1 VKLLLALLRDRRLV
15 AAIGVLALLALV
27 WFGGGLLK
35 LSVTVRLACFAVV
48 FVGAAIAYIVTRII
62 EAKRATKLESAL
74 WAQADDQA
82 ADARPERKEEI
93 QALKQQLKEAVTALK
108 GSKLGRGVGRGSALY
123 ALPWYMIIGPPASGK
138 STALLHSGLNFPF
151 TGSGGHGVQGIGG
164 TRNCDWWFTDQAVLL
179 DTAGRYTTSE
189 EDRDEWIAFLDMLK
203 RYRPKK
209 PINGV
214 LVGVSV
220 ADLLEGS
227 DGEVAAHAK
236 RIRERIDEL
245 INHLGVQFPVYVLF
259 TKCDLIPGFVESFG
273 DLDSQ
278 RRGQVWG
285 VTLPLAG
292 GSVSGET
299 LVDRFR
305 ELFRRL
311 GRRRLT
317 RLGEVHVPREQLL
330 VYAFPEQV
338 AASAP
343 TLRAFMEALFAA
355 NPYQENP
362 LFRGFYLTSGT
373 QEGSPIDR
381 LIASMGETF
390 QISGVGDVVAQER
403 EKKSYFL
410 RDLFTTVVFPDR
422 DVAGPTRS
430 AGKRAS
436 WLRAGSLALALLLF
450 LGGGAAITFSWA
462 ANRTLLRQVDRAVA
476 RVGQAPPTSAARWA
490 ALGRLGTLA
499 ERLDRYEAEGPPL
512 TLRGGLYSG
521 DLVAG
526 RLRVLY
532 LALLRESFLVPAVAR
547 LGDDLA
553 SAVARGDGEST
564 YPLLKA
570 YLMVG
575 ERDHAD
581 AGLLRN
587 ALESRW
593 AVERPLPG
601 DKVSAEELDAIAERT
616 FEAYLAQVGRDD
628 CPVVAPEAAVI
639 GAARGALNTIPP
651 GERLYAILRGELL
664 HQLPAVTLVTATRW
678 RREALLVDPKEVPG
692 MFTRQGYK
700 ERVSKRMD
708 ELAKGSVADAWV
720 LESGEADRKADAK
733 ALRATMERLYARDYQ
748 VAWTTFLTG
757 LSVVPFRDTEDA
769 VGKLDLLAGPDSP
782 LPALFRTV
790 AENTDFEKA
799 TGAKMSRSTLSRVT
813 GVVGRKL
820 GIGATGQDIAR
831 EKAREAS
838 ERKAKRGPMA
848 AVSDTFAPV
857 RTLLLQGDKK
867 DPSLSLDEY
876 RARLASL
883 RDRLAGLRSSDD
895 PDQAVAAFALGA
907 LTNASGNEVRSL
919 ITFSTRMADRF
930 GPDLRAAVR
939 PFFTEVAA
947 RAYRGV
953 LAETQAALARGW
965 SEEVVRPYRERLA
978 GRYPFATSGREDA
991 PLGEV
996 TDYLQPGQG
1005 AFWRYF
1011 DTRLAPFLRKGRDGW
1026 TPRVWM
1032 DAGVLVGPEARK
1044 AIRVAEGVTKALFP
1058 RGAQEPKTTFQI
1070 RIHPTPGLEE
1080 IDLVVDDHRERYRMT
1095 PEEWVPLAWP
1105 GAFGSGRAAVEVV
1118 PIGGGPRRTLRYQG
1132 AWALFRLLDAARI
1145 EPQSRTRFIARWK
1158 IGARGTRKT
1167 RVSVDV
1173 KASAYANPFRPPRGA
1188 DFRPPGRLDS

>member
-35 LSVTVRLACFAVV
+35 LSVIVRLACFAVV
-48 FVGAAIAYIVTRII
+48 FVGAAIAYIVTRIL
-62 EAKRATKLESAL
+62 EARRATQLESAL
-74 WAQADDQA
+74 WAQADAQA

-93 QALKQQLKEAVTALK
+93 QALKVQLKEAVTALK

-203 RYRPKK
+203 RHRPKK

-220 ADLLEGS
+220 ADLLEGG
-227 DGEVAAHAK
+227 DGQVEAHAK

-285 VTLPLAG
+285 VTLPLNG
-292 GSVSGET
+292 GLVSGESLAERFQE
-299 LVDRFR
+299 LV
-305 ELFRRL
+305 RRL
-311 GRRRLT
+311 GRRRLA
-317 RLGEVHVPREQLL
+317 RLGEVRVPREQLL
-330 VYAFPEQV
+330 VYAFPEQIV
-338 AASAP
+338 ASAP

-422 DVAGPTRS
+422 DVAGPTRR
-430 AGKRAS
+430 AGRRSS
-436 WLRAGSLALALLLF
+436 WLRAGSLVLALALL
-450 LGGGAAITFSWA
+450 LGGGAAITYSWA

-476 RVGQAPPTSAARWA
+476 TLGQAPPASPERWL
-490 ALGRLGTLA
+490 ALDRLGSLA
-499 ERLDRYEAEGPPL
+499 GRLDRYAAEGPPL
-512 TLRGGLYSG
+512 YLRGGLYSG
-521 DLVAG
+521 NLVAP
-526 RLRVLY
+526 RLRALY
-532 LALLRESFLVPAVAR
+532 LAHLRELFLAPAVAR
-547 LGDDLA
+547 LGDDLV
-553 SAVARGDGEST
+553 SAVARRDGEAA
-564 YPLLKA
+564 YPMLKA

-581 AGLLRN
+581 ADLLRK
-587 ALESRW
+587 ALEGRW
-593 AVERPLPG
+593 AVARPLP
-601 DKVSAEELDAIAERT
+601 DEKVSAAELEAIVQRA
-616 FEAYLAQVGRDD
+616 FEGYLAQVGRDD
-628 CPVVAPEAAVI
+628 CPVVAPAPAVVA
-639 GAARGALNTIPP
+639 AARSALNAIPP

-664 HQLPAVTLVTATRW
+664 HQLPAITLATATRW

-692 MFTRQGYK
+692 MFTRQEYK
-700 ERVSKRMD
+700 ERVGARMAA
-708 ELAKGSVADAWV
+708 LAKGSVADAWV
-720 LESGEADRKADAK
+720 LQSGEAEGKADAK
-733 ALRATMERLYARDYQ
+733 VLLATMERLYARDYQ
-748 VAWTTFLTG
+748 EAWTTFLSG

-782 LPALFRTV
+782 LPILFQTV
-790 AENTDFEKA
+790 ADNTDFEEKA
-799 TGAKMSRSTLSRVT
+799 GRSVSQSTLSRVT

-820 GIGATGQDIAR
+820 GIGATGQDVAR
-831 EKAREAS
+831 EKAKEMAA
-838 ERKAKRGPMA
+838 RKQEEGPMA
-848 AVSDTFAPV
+848 AVSNTFAPV
-857 RTLLLQGDKK
+857 RTLLAQGKKK
-867 DPSLSLDEY
+867 DPTLSLDEY
-876 RARLASL
+876 RAHLASL
-883 RDRLAGLRSSDD
+883 RDRLGGLRSSDD

-907 LTNASGNEVRSL
+907 LTDASGNEVRSL
-919 ITFSTRMADRF
+919 LTFSYRMADRF

-939 PFFTEVAA
+939 PFFTEVASH
-947 RAYRGV
+947 AYRGV
-953 LAETQAALARGW
+953 LSETQAALARGW
-965 SEEVVRPYRERLA
+965 
-978 GRYPFATSGREDA
+978 
-991 PLGEV
+991 
-996 TDYLQPGQG
+996 
-1005 AFWRYF
+1005 
-1011 DTRLAPFLRKGRDGW
+1011 
-1026 TPRVWM
+1026 
-1032 DAGVLVGPEARK
+1032 
-1044 AIRVAEGVTKALFP
+1044 AE
-1058 RGAQEPKTTFQI
+1058 
-1070 RIHPTPGLEE
+1070 
-1080 IDLVVDDHRERYRMT
+1080 
-1095 PEEWVPLAWP
+1095 
-1105 GAFGSGRAAVEVV
+1105 
-1118 PIGGGPRRTLRYQG
+1118 
-1132 AWALFRLLDAARI
+1132 
-1145 EPQSRTRFIARWK
+1145 
-1158 IGARGTRKT
+1158 
-1167 RVSVDV
+1167 
-1173 KASAYANPFRPPRGA
+1173 
-1188 DFRPPGRLDS
+1188 